1 MRRADASTG
10 LPCGGPPPALLVC
23 KSPPKNDLMKL
34 NRPQS
39 LLEKGFTLLE
49 LLVVIAIIAILAGLT
64 LGGFKYAQLA
74 AARNR
79 TIAAHAVI
87 KSALEQYKEE
97 QGEYPEPSQP
107 SATTQVHGQDI
118 RVGGARM
125 LYQAISGDGDSEIK
139 LSASTGNIS
148 DGKITA
154 DEAEM
159 SINSNLPKNMVV
171 KSPDGY
177 YLADGWSRPFQ
188 YAKGSTAGGDAINPT
203 YDLWSFGDLDSKVGI
218 GMVYEAEGRKNAEG
232 TASWIKNW

>member
-1 MRRADASTG
+1 
-10 LPCGGPPPALLVC
+10 
-23 KSPPKNDLMKL
+23 MKL
-34 NRPQS
+34 NRSQS

-97 QGEYPEPSQP
+97 QGEYPEPNTP
-107 SATTQVHGQDI
+107 GATTQVHGQDV

-125 LYQAISGDGDSEIK
+125 LYQAISGDGDNEIK
-139 LSASTGNIS
+139 LATGSGNIS

-154 DEAEM
+154 EESEM
-159 SINSNLPKNMVV
+159 SINSNLPKSMVV

-177 YLADGWSRPFQ
+177 FLADGWNRPFQ
-188 YAKGSTAGGDAINPT
+188 YSKGSLPTGDAINST
-203 YDLWSFGDLDSKVGI
+203 YDLWSFGDLEGRAG
-218 GMVYEAEGRKNAEG
+218 GMVYEAEGRRNSET
-232 TASWIKNW
+232 TAAWIKNW

>member
-1 MRRADASTG
+1 
-10 LPCGGPPPALLVC
+10 
-23 KSPPKNDLMKL
+23 MKL
-34 NRPQS
+34 NRSQS

-64 LGGFKYAQLA
+64 MGGFKYAQLA

-97 QGEYPEPSQP
+97 QGEYPEPRSP
-107 SATTQVHGQDI
+107 SDTTEVHGQSV

-139 LSASTGNIS
+139 LASGASNIS
-148 DGKITA
+148 DGKFTA
-154 DEAEM
+154 EEAEM
-159 SINSNLPKNMVV
+159 SINSNLPKSMVV

-177 YLADGWSRPFQ
+177 YLADGWNRPFQ
-188 YAKGSTAGGDAINPT
+188 YAKGSTPTGDAINST
-203 YDLWSFGDLDSKVGI
+203 YDLWSFGDVDGGSSH
-218 GMVYEAEGRKNAEG
+218 MVYGAEERRNPETSKP
-232 TASWIKNW
+232 WITNW